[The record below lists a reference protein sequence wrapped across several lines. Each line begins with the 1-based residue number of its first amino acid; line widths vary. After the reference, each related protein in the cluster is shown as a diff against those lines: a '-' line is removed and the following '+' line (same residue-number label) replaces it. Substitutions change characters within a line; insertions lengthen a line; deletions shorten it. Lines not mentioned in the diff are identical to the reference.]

1 MYNPLLDDDR
11 AVPLFLNPKRI
22 QEYVNIP
29 NCYFKIV
36 TDLQCA
42 QKSIGFRIYSKVIEF
57 YIWNEGGNDTLL
69 KAL

>member
-11 AVPLFLNPKRI
+11 AVPYVTNPKKI
-22 QEYVNIP
+22 DEFVNIP

-36 TDLQCA
+36 TDIDSA
-42 QKSIGFRIYSKVIEF
+42 EKAIGFRIYTKVIEF
-57 YIWNEGGNDTLL
+57 YIWNEKGNETLL